1 MRVISLVKWNLQL
14 FGLIVKVKFLQVDYE
29 MALEYATHRGVT
41 DEPRENLFIQS
52 LKDENKCVDFQSPAF
67 VFRLFQ

>member
-1 MRVISLVKWNLQL
+1 MANLY
-14 FGLIVKVKFLQVDYE
+14 KFLVLICMMQVDYE

-41 DEPRENLFIQS
+41 EEPRENVYIQS
-52 LKDENKCVDFQSPAF
+52 LGVENKFIDLHAPNF

>member
-1 MRVISLVKWNLQL
+1 
-14 FGLIVKVKFLQVDYE
+14 

-41 DEPRENLFIQS
+41 DEPREHLFIQS
-52 LKDENKCVDFQSPAF
+52 LRDENKFIDFQSPVF